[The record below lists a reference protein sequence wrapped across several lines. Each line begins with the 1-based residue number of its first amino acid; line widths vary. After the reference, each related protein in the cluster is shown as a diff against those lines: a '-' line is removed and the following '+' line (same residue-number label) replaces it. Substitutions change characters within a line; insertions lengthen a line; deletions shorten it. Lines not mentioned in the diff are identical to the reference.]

1 MYFCV
6 VLTYKLIV
14 MSNNN
19 YSIELLEENDNVNIY
34 TLRYK
39 GDTLNEFEKF
49 LTKFPTGSEYD
60 EDIDIIISWLEK
72 IEQKGALERYF
83 RPEHKYGDNIGAI
96 PIEYGRVRL
105 YCLRISDKILIV
117 GNGDIKTTAKW
128 QEDKKLIPHVELLI
142 DTGKFIKSRISNGTI
157 ILSDKEI
164 IGNLKFSR

>member
-1 MYFCV
+1 
-6 VLTYKLIV
+6 
-14 MSNNN
+14 MSQR
-19 YSIELLEENDNVNIY
+19 YCLELFEENDNLNLY
-34 TLRYK
+34 TIRLK
-39 GDTLNEFEKF
+39 DEKLTEFEKF
-49 LTKFPTGSEYD
+49 LDKFPTGSEYD

>member
-1 MYFCV
+1 MN
-6 VLTYKLIV
+6 LRN
-14 MSNNN
+14 S
-19 YSIELLEENDNVNIY
+19 LLNFLRALSMMKIQ
-34 TLRYK
+34 TLLSAGQK
-39 GDTLNEFEKF
+39 
-49 LTKFPTGSEYD
+49 
-60 EDIDIIISWLEK
+60 K